1 MYIREATKDDNA
13 ELIAL
18 QAQCPQGK
26 TVIVSLINTPD
37 FFARAKVYEDFK
49 VFAVC
54 EDNRIIASAAC
65 GVRKAIRGNTVAT
78 VGHEFQAFV
87 DPEYRGRRI
96 AGELIQSRE
105 EYVRKRG
112 AILSYGLIMEGNKP
126 SMRHIERQGF
136 QRHRTLV
143 MPSIAVFKEMALAHT
158 GKIRHMVPEDVPM
171 VVSLINDTWKEHEF
185 YEPMTT
191 EEFNR
196 LIARTPEY
204 NYDNIFL
211 LEEAGEIMACLGF
224 WDWSKVT
231 QVTVE
236 KLSLKIHGMS
246 LLINAARIFRPL
258 PRPPR
263 PGSVLKQ
270 IVLTPI
276 GFKDIHSITALLR
289 YVNNRAYTEGIE
301 HIFFICERGHPLLSI
316 LKGFMHIDTGMHLY
330 IKPLVENVSLSG
342 KPVFINGLDL

>member
-1 MYIREATKDDNA
+1 MYIREATIDDNPQ
-13 ELIAL
+13 LIAL
-18 QAQCPQGK
+18 QAQCPQG
-26 TVIVSLINTPD
+26 TTIIVSTINTPD

-49 VFAVC
+49 VFVVC
-54 EDNRIIASAAC
+54 EENRIVASAAC
-65 GVRKAIRGNTVAT
+65 GVRKAIIGNTVET

-87 DPEYRGRRI
+87 DPAYRGRRI
-96 AGELIQSRE
+96 AGELIQARE
-105 EYVRKRG
+105 EYIRKRG

-136 QRHRTLV
+136 ARHRALT
-143 MPSIAVFKEMALAHT
+143 MPSIAVFKEMALTHT
-158 GKIRHMVPEDVPM
+158 ESIRHMMPEDVPG
-171 VVSLINDTWKEHEF
+171 VVSLMNDTWKEHEF
-185 YEPMTT
+185 YEPVTT

-196 LIARTPEY
+196 LIERTPEY
-204 NYDNIFL
+204 HYDNIFL

-236 KLSLKIHGMS
+236 KLSLKMHAMS
-246 LLINAARIFRPL
+246 FLINAARIFRPF

-276 GFKDIHSITALLR
+276 GFKDIRYIPALLR
-289 YVNNRAYTEGIE
+289 YVNNRANAEGIE
-301 HIFFICERGHPLLSI
+301 YIFFICERGHPLLST
-316 LKGFMHIDTGMHLY
+316 LKGFVHIDTGMHLY
-330 IKPLVENVSLSG
+330 IKPLVKDVALSN
-342 KPVFINGLDL
+342 KPVIINGLDL

>member
-1 MYIREATKDDNA
+1 MYIREATIDDNA

-18 QAQCPQGK
+18 QAQCPQGT

-54 EDNRIIASAAC
+54 EGNRIIASAAC
-65 GVRKAIRGNTVAT
+65 GVRKAIIGNTVAK

-87 DPEYRGRRI
+87 DPAYRGRRI
-96 AGELIQSRE
+96 AGQLIQARE
-105 EYVRKRG
+105 EFVRKRG

-136 QRHRTLV
+136 KRHRTLV
-143 MPSIAVFKEMALAHT
+143 MPSIAVFKEMAIAHT
-158 GKIRHMVPEDVPM
+158 GNIRHMVPEDVPGI
-171 VVSLINDTWKEHEF
+171 VSLINDTWQEYEF

-196 LIARTPEY
+196 LIVRTPEY

-224 WDWSKVT
+224 WDWSNVT
-231 QVTVE
+231 QVTVK
-236 KLSLKIHGMS
+236 KLSLKMHGMS
-246 LLINAARIFRPL
+246 VLINAARIFRPL
-258 PRPPR
+258 PRPPS
-263 PGSVLKQ
+263 PGSLLKQ

-276 GFKDIHSITALLR
+276 GFKDIQYIQTLIR
-289 YVNNRAYTEGIE
+289 YVNNRAYAEGIE
-301 HIFFICERGHPLLSI
+301 HIFFICERGHPLLST

-342 KPVFINGLDL
+342 RPVFINGLDL